1 MSDPHCPRCQAPSFE
16 DTRYCWSCGF
26 DLGDPETRV
35 NAAAMAPPATDPA
48 AADPAATA
56 AATADTTGAAPGRS
70 GQGRLLRYGAA
81 ALVAVVVIGV
91 VANLPGLTGPAT
103 SPAPS
108 GAAGPS
114 ASAAAAASP
123 EPWASLA
130 PTGRTTAATVT
141 RIVDGDTI
149 VVDLDGTE
157 QRVRY
162 IGMDTPETVKPD
174 TPVQP
179 MGEEAAAANAALV
192 GGQAVVL
199 EQDVSD
205 TDRFGRLLRDV
216 WVRRDGVLVLAGLE
230 LVREGYAQIST
241 FPPDV
246 RYASMLLAAQQD
258 AQHDEV
264 GLWASSAGASPSA
277 SAPVASLPTFTSV
290 TPVIVTSGHK
300 SSFRGA
306 IGVYTWRD
314 VRFEDPAVRMTW
326 DVHSNLASGCRIDWR
341 IQPLDGPAVQG
352 SVKVKGKG
360 RTTGKRNLAVPV
372 GDAPLEVRS
381 TCSEWLLTM
390 QGKAAS

>member
-26 DLGDPETRV
+26 DLGDPETRGRPE
-35 NAAAMAPPATDPA
+35 AAAVPAPETAPA
-48 AADPAATA
+48 AGDPTEVA
-56 AATADTTGAAPGRS
+56 AAPGSAART
-70 GQGRLLRYGAA
+70 GRLLRFGAA
-81 ALVAVVVIGV
+81 ALVGVLAVAV
-91 VANLPGLTGPAT
+91 VANLPGVVGPGT
-103 SPAPS
+103 STVSPTDVVPSPS
-108 GAAGPS
+108 GATAT
-114 ASAAAAASP
+114 ASASP

-130 PTGRTTAATVT
+130 PTGRTTEATVV

-157 QRVRY
+157 TRVRY
-162 IGMDTPETVKPD
+162 IGMDTPESVKPD
-174 TPVQP
+174 SPVEA
-179 MGEEAAAANAALV
+179 MGKEAAAANAALV
-192 GGQAVVL
+192 EGRTVVL

-216 WVRRDGVLVLAGLE
+216 WVRRDGALVLAGLE
-230 LVREGYAQIST
+230 LVREGYAQVST

-246 RYASMLLAAQQD
+246 RYASMLLAAQHD
-258 AQHDEV
+258 AQQDDL
-264 GLWASSAGASPSA
+264 GLWASSAVPSPAA
-277 SAPVASLPTFTSV
+277 SAAAPVPSLPAFTSV
-290 TPVIVTSGHK
+290 APVIVSSGHR

-381 TCSEWLLTM
+381 TCSEWVLTM
-390 QGKAAS
+390 QGTAA